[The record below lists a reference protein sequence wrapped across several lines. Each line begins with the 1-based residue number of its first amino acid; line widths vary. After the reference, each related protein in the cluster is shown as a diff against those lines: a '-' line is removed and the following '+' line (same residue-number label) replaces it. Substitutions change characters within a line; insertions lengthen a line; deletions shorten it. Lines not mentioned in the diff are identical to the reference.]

1 MKQNLLKSLLLLCA
15 LVVGSANVRALDK
28 WVRTSLA
35 DLTETDV
42 FIIVGTTSDGASYG
56 MKNDGGTG
64 SAPRIADVTVVG
76 DEITKGA
83 TNDEIKWNISGNA
96 TDGYVFYPNGSS
108 DTWLYCTDANNGV
121 RVGTNANKLFTV
133 SEEGYLYN
141 EGTSRYIGIYNKENW
156 RCYTSINNNIKN
168 ETFSFFKKVKDDTPE
183 TKVATPVI
191 TGEEYFYPSTEITI
205 TCDTENADILVVLS
219 DGETS
224 PTTLIYTEPF
234 TITKTMIVRAKARR
248 EGLEDSDEAVRT
260 FTYVGPVPNIVSIPG
275 STVKD
280 YVQLT
285 DAMITYKN
293 GKYAYLEDYS
303 GAIMLYDCAG
313 NLEAGDKLNGTMH
326 ITDYTVYNNLP
337 EIKAFE
343 MMEGYTKTSGN
354 EVTPTEVTL
363 QQLLIQDESDPYE
376 RKLSKYVKIVD
387 ARVTSAFANKN
398 CTITQGDYSIVLRD
412 QNSKAT
418 LTSTEGNLVTVTGHV
433 AIYNDTK
440 QIALYE
446 QSQIE
451 VAPTPQIPTIAETRA
466 KPFESEVFT
475 QGIVTSCRVEG
486 NYATAYIQDETA
498 AICVYAS
505 AEMADLLTPGNK
517 INVGGILKEVR
528 ELLQIQ
534 EPTIEV
540 ITTGN
545 SVTPLEMTIEDII
558 ADYEGNEALQGMLVR
573 IVNATV
579 LEKSSRMDGKT
590 NAEIKQ
596 SVRSIAV
603 NGIPEDIDYDVDDKL
618 TFLGNISVYDSPMID
633 NPTSI
638 EVTPAGTLASGEFT
652 WDLTKN
658 IYEVSPD
665 GNVVTWSSIFAT
677 MVNSTG
683 SGLTSASNYLGGNR
697 DKRTSSR
704 FYTGNVLTITP
715 ASGTVI
721 TKIEFT
727 ATTVGYA
734 SALKDSEW
742 TNATA
747 TVEDKLVTVI
757 PTAGYSAVSAVISNT
772 CGFTGVTVYYQQ
784 TNDEYVTVSVTEAGY
799 ATYVTPKAVS
809 FAGVKAYVVSE
820 IKYPQVI
827 FKEVT
832 EAPANTPVIIKANEG
847 TYNLLV
853 LETAEPVGTNL
864 LHISD
869 GTVTGHVGIYVL
881 AKPKGMDV
889 GFYGAMEGTTVA
901 AGKAYLEVT
910 DEPEVKV
917 LTCLFPDQADGIRTL
932 SNSPLKDENIYNLAG
947 QRIQKMQ
954 KGINI
959 VGGKK
964 ILVK

>member
-42 FIIVGTTSDGASYG
+42 FIIVGTTSDGESYG

-64 SAPRIADVTVVG
+64 SAPRTENVTVVG

-108 DTWLYCTDANNGV
+108 DKWLYCTNANNGV

-156 RCYTSINNNIKN
+156 RCYTTINDNIKN
-168 ETFSFFKKVKDDTPE
+168 QTFSFFKKVKDDSPV

-224 PTTLIYTEPF
+224 PTTLLYTEPF
-234 TITKTMIVRAKARR
+234 TITKTMIVRARARR
-248 EGLEDSDEAVRT
+248 EGLDDSDEAVRT
-260 FTYVGPVPNIVSIPG
+260 FNLVEPVNNIEGIPH
-275 STVKD
+275 SVNHD
-280 YVQLT
+280 YVNLT

-303 GAIMLYDCAG
+303 GAILLYDCAG
-313 NLEAGDKLNGTMH
+313 DLEAGDKLNGIMH
-326 ITDYTVYNNLP
+326 IKDYTVYNNLP

-354 EVTPTEVTL
+354 EVTPTEITL
-363 QQLLIQDESDPYE
+363 QQLLIPDESDPYE

-387 ARVTSAFANKN
+387 ARVTSAFASKN
-398 CTITQGDYSIVLRD
+398 CTITQGDYSIILRD
-412 QNSKAT
+412 QNSTAT
-418 LTSTEGNLVTVTGHV
+418 LTSTEGDLVTVTGHV

-440 QIALYE
+440 QIAVYE

-451 VAPTPQIPTIAETRA
+451 VAPAPTIPTIAETRV
-466 KPFESEVFT
+466 KTLNTVVNT
-475 QGIVTSCRVEG
+475 QGIVTSCAVEG
-486 NYATAYIQDETA
+486 TKATAYIQDETA
-498 AICVYAS
+498 AICVYAE
-505 AEMADLLTPGNK
+505 AEMAELLAPGNK
-517 INVGGILKEVR
+517 INVEGTLKNWKG
-528 ELLQIQ
+528 LLQIE
-534 EPTIEV
+534 EPTV
-540 ITTGN
+540 TVVSSGN
-545 SVTPLEMTIEDII
+545 SVAPQVMTIDEII
-558 ADYEGNEALQGMLVR
+558 ADFESNNAYQSMLVKIVGATVVKKYELQG
-573 IVNATV
+573 
-579 LEKSSRMDGKT
+579 GKT
-590 NAEIKQ
+590 NASIQ
-596 SVRSIAV
+596 QDVRDIMVLSL
-603 NGIPEDIDYDVDDKL
+603 PETLAYDENDKL
-618 TFLGNISVYDSPMID
+618 TLVGNISTNGTPSIA
-633 NPTSI
+633 NPTNI
-638 EVTPAGTLASGEFT
+638 EVIPAGTITSGDFT

-658 IYEVSPD
+658 IYEVSED
-665 GNVVTWSSIFAT
+665 GNIVTWSSVFAT
-677 MVNSTG
+677 MVNSSENGGTK
-683 SGLTSASNYLGGNR
+683 ANNYLGEDSNN
-697 DKRTSSR
+697 RTSSR
-704 FYTGNVLTITP
+704 FYKSNILTITP
-715 ASGTVI
+715 VVGNVI

-727 ATTVGYA
+727 ATTDGYA
-734 SALKDSEW
+734 TALANSEW

-747 TVEDKLVTVI
+747 TVDGKLVTVI
-757 PTAGYSAVSAVISNT
+757 PTDGYAVVSAVIGGT
-772 CGFTGVTVYYQQ
+772 CGFTGVKVYYQQ
-784 TNDEYVTVSVTEAGY
+784 VEVEFVTVDVSEAGY
-799 ATYVTPKAVS
+799 ATYVTPKPVS
-809 FAGVKAYVVSE
+809 FTGVKAYVVSA
-820 IKYPQVI
+820 IASPSVI
-827 FKEVT
+827 LTEVT
-832 EAPANTPVIIKANEG
+832 EAPANTPVIIKAEEG

-853 LETAEPVGTNL
+853 KEKAASVGTNL
-864 LHISD
+864 LKVSD
-869 GTVTGHVGIYVL
+869 GTIVGHVGIFVL
-881 AKPKGMDV
+881 AKPEGEEV
-889 GFYGAMEGTTVA
+889 GFYAVKKGTVITE
-901 AGKAYLEVT
+901 GKAYIEYVNT
-910 DEPEVKV
+910 AGVKA
-917 LTCLFPDQADGIRTL
+917 LTFLFPDQADGIRTL

-964 ILVK
+964 IVVK

>member
-56 MKNDGGTG
+56 MSNDGGTG
-64 SAPRIADVTVVG
+64 SAPRTADVTVVG

-83 TNDEIKWNISGNA
+83 TNDGIKWNISGNA

-108 DTWLYCTDANNGV
+108 DTWLYCTNANNGV

-156 RCYTSINNNIKN
+156 RCYTTINDNIKN
-168 ETFSFFKKVKDDTPE
+168 QTFSFFKKVKDDSPV

-234 TITKTMIVRAKARR
+234 TITKTMIVRARARR
-248 EGLEDSDEAVRT
+248 EGLDDSDEAVRT
-260 FTYVGPVPNIVSIPG
+260 FNLVEPVYNIEGIPH
-275 STVKD
+275 SENHD
-280 YVQLT
+280 YVNLT

-303 GAIMLYDCAG
+303 GAILLYDCAG
-313 NLEAGDKLNGTMH
+313 DLEAGDKLNGIMH
-326 ITDYTVYNNLP
+326 ITDYAVYNNLP

-354 EVTPTEVTL
+354 EVTPTVMTL
-363 QQLLIQDESDPYE
+363 QELLMEDASYPYE
-376 RKLSKYVKIVD
+376 FKLSKYIKIVD
-387 ARVTSAFANKN
+387 AEVTSAFASKN
-398 CTITQGDYSIVLRD
+398 CTIAQGDYSIILRD
-412 QNSKAT
+412 QNSTAI
-418 LTSTEGNLVTVTGHV
+418 LTSTVGDIVTVTGHV
-433 AIYNDTK
+433 AIFNTTK
-440 QIALYE
+440 QIAVYE

-451 VAPTPQIPTIAETRA
+451 VAPAPTIPTIAETRV
-466 KPFESEVFT
+466 KTLNTVVNT
-475 QGIVTSCRVEG
+475 QGIVTSCAVEG
-486 NYATAYIQDETA
+486 TKATAYIQDETA
-498 AICVYAS
+498 AICVYAE
-505 AEMADLLTPGNK
+505 AEMAELLAPGNK
-517 INVGGILKEVR
+517 INVEGTLKNWKG
-528 ELLQIQ
+528 LLQIQ
-534 EPTIEV
+534 EPTV
-540 ITTGN
+540 TVVSSGN
-545 SVTPLEMTIEDII
+545 SVAPQVMTIDEII
-558 ADYEGNEALQGMLVR
+558 ADFESNNAYQSMLVK
-573 IVNATV
+573 IVGATV
-579 LEKSSRMDGKT
+579 VKKHEQPGGKT
-590 NAEIKQ
+590 DASIQ
-596 SVRSIAV
+596 QDVRSMMV
-603 NGIPEDIDYDVDDKL
+603 LSLPETLAYDVDDRL
-618 TFLGNISVYDSPMID
+618 TLVGNISTNGTVSIA
-633 NPTSI
+633 NPTNI
-638 EVTPAGTLASGEFT
+638 EVIPAGTITSGEFT

-658 IYEVSPD
+658 LYEISAD
-665 GNVVTWSSIFAT
+665 GDVVTWSSLFAT

-683 SGLTSASNYLGGNR
+683 SGLTSASNYLGGDRNN
-697 DKRTSSR
+697 RTSSR

-734 SALKDSEW
+734 SELKDSEW

-747 TVEDKLVTVI
+747 TVDGKLVTVI
-757 PTAGYSAVSAVISNT
+757 PTDGYAVVSAVIGGT

-784 TNDEYVTVSVTEAGY
+784 VEVEFVTVKVSEAGY
-799 ATYVTPKAVS
+799 ATYVTPKPVS
-809 FAGVKAYVVSE
+809 FTGVKAYVVSA
-820 IKYPQVI
+820 IASPSVI
-827 FKEVT
+827 LTEVT
-832 EAPANTPVIIKANEG
+832 EAPANTPVIIKAEEG

-853 LETAEPVGTNL
+853 KEKAASVGTNL
-864 LHISD
+864 LKVSD
-869 GTVTGHVGIYVL
+869 GTIVGHVGIFVL
-881 AKPKGMDV
+881 AKPEGEEV
-889 GFYGAMEGTTVA
+889 GFYAVKKGTVITE
-901 AGKAYLEVT
+901 GKAYIEYVNT
-910 DEPEVKV
+910 AGVKA
-917 LTCLFPDQADGIRTL
+917 LTFLFADQADGIRTL

-964 ILVK
+964 IVVK